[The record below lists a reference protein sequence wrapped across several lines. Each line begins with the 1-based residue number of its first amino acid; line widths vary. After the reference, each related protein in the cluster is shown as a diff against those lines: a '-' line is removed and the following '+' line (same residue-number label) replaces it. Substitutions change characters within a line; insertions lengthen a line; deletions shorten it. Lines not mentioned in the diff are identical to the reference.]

1 MAELFILGGKAR
13 HAGAQAADDTG
24 ERVLPVIEDDLGE
37 TAVDGGFGGLDIARI
52 RYEP

>member
-1 MAELFILGGKAR
+1 VAELFILGGKAR
-13 HAGAQAADDTG
+13 HTGAQAADDTG

-37 TAVDGGFGGLDIARI
+37 TSVHSGFGGLDIARV